1 MIVDSKKN
9 SYIKDLRRGEMLK
22 FITWKVSWH
31 DQTIF
36 ERYDND
42 YKTPMKVHLPNKV
55 TDYETTFG
63 KWKIQKK
70 MRLIVFLKNLKK
82 LVL

>member
-1 MIVDSKKN
+1 MIRP
-9 SYIKDLRRGEMLK
+9 YLRDM
-22 FITWKVSWH
+22 V
-31 DQTIF
+31 
-36 ERYDND
+36 ND